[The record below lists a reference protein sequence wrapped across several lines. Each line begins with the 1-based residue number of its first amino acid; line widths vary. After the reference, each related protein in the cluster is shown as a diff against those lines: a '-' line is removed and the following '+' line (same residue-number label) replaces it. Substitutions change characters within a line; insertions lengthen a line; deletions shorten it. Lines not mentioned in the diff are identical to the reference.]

1 MSLLVPTLEVQLE
14 CYEGPLAVL
23 ISLIKKNKVS
33 IWDIP
38 ISTITERFL
47 EYVELVKEMNLKI
60 AEDFIEMAS
69 LLLFIKSK
77 MLLPSSDGEGAEDPR
92 EELVERIMEYERFRT
107 MAGIMDTLPM
117 LDRDVFCIGK
127 NGIDREADY
136 DLLCLCTLYFELI
149 RVREEM
155 YLTINEI
162 RPTLEEKLAML
173 RAMLETSGM
182 YVWDIHEEMER
193 NEKVATILGILE
205 LVKVQTAT
213 LSQRKLFGRIV
224 LKRRGHSAM
233 DSQPAEEPASTQ
245 KYIEDS
251 RE

>member
-77 MLLPSSDGEGAEDPR
+77 MLLPSSEGEEAEDPR
-92 EELVERIMEYERFRT
+92 EELIERIMEYERFRT
-107 MAGIMDTLPM
+107 MAGVMGELPM
-117 LDRDVFCIGK
+117 LDRDVFGK
-127 NGIDREADY
+127 GTNGVDGEEDY
-136 DLLCLCTLYFELI
+136 DLLCLCTLFFELI
-149 RVREEM
+149 KVREEA

-162 RPTLEEKLAML
+162 RPTLEEKLAVL
-173 RAMLETSGM
+173 KAILEASGM
-182 YVWDIHEEMER
+182 YVWDINEEMER
-193 NEKVATILGILE
+193 NEKVATILGMLE
-205 LVKVQTAT
+205 LARIRIAT
-213 LSQRKLFGRIV
+213 LSQRKSFGKIV
-224 LKRRGHSAM
+224 LKKRDGAA
-233 DSQPAEEPASTQ
+233 AENMQTEVHVD
-245 KYIEDS
+245 ES
-251 RE
+251 RQA

>member
-77 MLLPSSDGEGAEDPR
+77 MLLPSSGGEEAEDPR

-107 MAGIMDTLPM
+107 MAGVMETLPM

-127 NGIDREADY
+127 NKIDGELDY
-136 DLLCLCTLYFELI
+136 DLLGLCTLYFELI

-162 RPTLEEKLAML
+162 RPTLEEKIATLK
-173 RAMLETSGM
+173 AMLETAGI
-182 YVWDIHEEMER
+182 YVWDIYEEMER
-193 NEKVATILGILE
+193 NEKVATILGMLE
-205 LVKVQTAT
+205 LVKIQTAT
-213 LSQRKLFGRIV
+213 LSQRKLFGKIV
-224 LKRRGHSAM
+224 LKRRGGAVM
-233 DSQPAEEPASTQ
+233 EDRPTEEPSGGQ
-245 KYIEDS
+245 E
-251 RE
+251 

>member
-77 MLLPSSDGEGAEDPR
+77 MLLPSSGGEEAEDPR
-92 EELVERIMEYERFRT
+92 EELIERIMEYERFRA

-117 LDRDVFCIGK
+117 LDRDVFSIGK
-127 NGIDREADY
+127 NGIDREAGY
-136 DLLCLCTLYFELI
+136 DLLGLCTLYFELV
-149 RVREEM
+149 RVREEV
-155 YLTINEI
+155 YLTVNEI
-162 RPTLEEKLAML
+162 RPTLEEKIAML
-173 RAMLETSGM
+173 RAMLETSGT

-193 NEKVATILGILE
+193 NEKVATILGMLE
-205 LVKVQTAT
+205 LVKIRTAT
-213 LSQRKLFGRIV
+213 LLQRKLFGNIM
-224 LKRRGHSAM
+224 LKRRDHSVA
-233 DSQPAEEPASTQ
+233 DSQPAEEPAD
-245 KYIEDS
+245 EN
-251 RE
+251 REA

>member
-77 MLLPSSDGEGAEDPR
+77 MLLPSSEGEEAEDPR
-92 EELVERIMEYERFRT
+92 EELIERIMEYERFRA
-107 MAGIMDTLPM
+107 MAGVMGELPM
-117 LDRDVFCIGK
+117 LDRDVFGK
-127 NGIDREADY
+127 GTNGIEGEEDH
-136 DLLCLCTLYFELI
+136 DLLCLCTLFFELI
-149 RVREEM
+149 KVREET

-162 RPTLEEKLAML
+162 RPTLEEKLAVL
-173 RAMLETSGM
+173 KAVLEASGM
-182 YVWDIHEEMER
+182 YVWDINEEMER
-193 NEKVATILGILE
+193 NEKVATILGMLE
-205 LVKVQTAT
+205 LARIRIAT
-213 LSQRKLFGRIV
+213 LSQRKSFGKIV
-224 LKRRGHSAM
+224 LKRRDGAVAESH
-233 DSQPAEEPASTQ
+233 PAEEPAD
-245 KYIEDS
+245 ES
-251 RE
+251 RQA

>member
-23 ISLIKKNKVS
+23 ISLIKKNKIS

-77 MLLPSSDGEGAEDPR
+77 MLLPSSGTEEAEDPR

-107 MAGIMDTLPM
+107 MAGVMDTLPM

-127 NGIDREADY
+127 NGIDRELDY
-136 DLLCLCTLYFELI
+136 DLLGLCTLYFELI
-149 RVREEM
+149 RVREEV

-162 RPTLEEKLAML
+162 RPTLEEKIAVLK
-173 RAMLETSGM
+173 AMLETSGI
-182 YVWDIHEEMER
+182 YVWDIYEEMER
-193 NEKVATILGILE
+193 NEKVATILGMLE
-205 LVKVQTAT
+205 LVKIQMAT
-213 LSQRKLFGRIV
+213 LSQRKLFGKIV
-224 LKRRGHSAM
+224 LKRRGDSAVESRQM
-233 DSQPAEEPASTQ
+233 EEPADGQ
-245 KYIEDS
+245 E
-251 RE
+251 

>member
-77 MLLPSSDGEGAEDPR
+77 MLLPSSGGEEAEDPR
-92 EELVERIMEYERFRT
+92 EELVERILEYERFRT

-127 NGIDREADY
+127 NGIDKEVDY
-136 DLLCLCTLYFELI
+136 DLLCLCTLYFELVRI
-149 RVREEM
+149 REEV

-162 RPTLEEKLAML
+162 RPTLEEKIAML
-173 RAMLETSGM
+173 RETLEASGI

-193 NEKVATILGILE
+193 NEKVATILGMLE
-205 LVKVQTAT
+205 LAKIRTAT
-213 LSQRKLFGRIV
+213 LSQRKMFGKIV
-224 LKRRGHSAM
+224 LKKRSGAVTESRPAGE
-233 DSQPAEEPASTQ
+233 PAEEGRQA
-245 KYIEDS
+245 
-251 RE
+251 

>member
-47 EYVELVKEMNLKI
+47 EYVELVKEMNLRI

-77 MLLPSSDGEGAEDPR
+77 MLLPSSGGEETEDPR
-92 EELVERIMEYERFRT
+92 EELVERIMEYERFRN

-117 LDRDVFCIGK
+117 LDRDVFSIGK
-127 NGIDREADY
+127 NGIDKEEGY
-136 DLLCLCTLYFELI
+136 DLLSLCTLYFELI
-149 RVREEM
+149 RVREEVF
-155 YLTINEI
+155 LTVNEI
-162 RPTLEEKLAML
+162 RPTLEEKIAML
-173 RAMLETSGM
+173 REILEASGTYM
-182 YVWDIHEEMER
+182 WDIHEEMER

-205 LVKVQTAT
+205 LVKIRTAT
-213 LSQRKLFGRIV
+213 LLQRKMFGSIV
-224 LKRRGHSAM
+224 LKRRGGVVAENP
-233 DSQPAEEPASTQ
+233 PAEEPAD
-245 KYIEDS
+245 EG
-251 RE
+251 REA